1 MNLQARSARVPL
13 EAGVSSSLL
22 ALKFRAFYN
31 ALARGPK
38 LGYFIILAVVMLVI
52 YAELEGTRR
61 AMSFLCEFGKIFSE
75 SCSLVGRSV
84 AQRALETGLI
94 VLASGVTFS
103 AITTA
108 ITTLYA
114 SDDLNFL
121 LAQPIPTSRVF
132 ALKLGE
138 TYLSAAGVPS
148 LLTIPPLLAI
158 GIYFHAPYWFFPLA
172 TLAAF
177 LAYALPVGLGAGIAI
192 VLMRFAP
199 AGRVREVATGLGVIL
214 SASLVYLI
222 RATKPEELIKR
233 LAQLD
238 NDSAINQFLTQFGTS
253 SNPLL
258 PSSWATRVIWDGAR
272 GVFSSSIYPLV
283 LLSAVLLV
291 FAGWL
296 ASKAYQEG
304 WVRGLESSSVKLDPT
319 PRGASA
325 FERLFARFGASGH
338 LIVKDA
344 RLLFRDATQWSQL
357 LILVA
362 LGGVYVVSVRAV
374 PIQGE
379 LFKNVIGFLT
389 LAFQGFVIAGVGIR
403 MAFPM
408 VSFEGPGFW
417 ILRTGPISSRNIVL
431 AKYWGALPPT
441 LLLALALGY
450 FSASSLNL
458 SPVIQ
463 CSSVLVALSSAL
475 AITALGVGV
484 GAALPRF
491 KADNPAEVAVSA
503 GGLLYM
509 VLSLFYSGFLVLI
522 VSRPAYLSVT
532 KPNLYPGL
540 SYFASF
546 EGLLVLG
553 MLLVFTL
560 VGTIVPL
567 WYGWVKLD
575 QYE

>member
-1 MNLQARSARVPL
+1 MSLVKSANLADNAN
-13 EAGVSSSLL
+13 VSSSLL
-22 ALKFRAFYN
+22 NLKFRAFYN

-38 LGYFIILAVVMLVI
+38 IGYLIILSVVMLVV

-61 AMSFLCEFGKIFSE
+61 AMTFLCDFGKIFSE

-108 ITTLYA
+108 ITTLYS

-132 ALKLGE
+132 ALKLSE

-148 LLTIPPLLAI
+148 LLTVPPLLAI
-158 GIYFHAPYWFFPLA
+158 GLFFHAPFWFFPLA
-172 TLAAF
+172 VLSAL

-192 VLMRFAP
+192 LLMRFAP

-214 SASLVYLI
+214 SASLVYVI
-222 RATKPEELIKR
+222 RAAKPEELLKR
-233 LAQLD
+233 LANLD
-238 NDSAINQFLTQFGTS
+238 NDSAITQFLTQFGTP

-258 PSSWATRVIWDGAR
+258 PSSWASRVIWDGAR
-272 GVFSSSIYPLV
+272 GSFSSSIYPLV
-283 LLSAVLLV
+283 ILSALLLLV
-291 FAGWL
+291 AGWL

-304 WVRGLESSSVKLDPT
+304 WVRGLESSRVKLDPM
-319 PRGASA
+319 PRVASGIEN
-325 FERLFARFGASGH
+325 FFGKFGASGH

-362 LGGVYVVSVRAV
+362 LGGVYVVSVRAF
-374 PIQGE
+374 PITGE
-379 LFKNVIGFLT
+379 LMKNAVGFMT
-389 LAFQGFVIAGVGIR
+389 LAFQGFVISGVGIR
-403 MAFPM
+403 MAFPT

-417 ILRTGPISSRNIVL
+417 ILRTGPISSRSIVL

-441 LLLALALGY
+441 LLLALVLGY

-458 SPVIQ
+458 SAVLQ
-463 CSSVLVALSSAL
+463 FSSVLVAVSSAL

-522 VSRPAYLSVT
+522 VARPAYLSVT
-532 KPNLYPGL
+532 QPNLYPGL
-540 SYFASF
+540 SYFASL
-546 EGLLVLG
+546 EGFLVLG
-553 MLLVFTL
+553 LMLVFTV
-560 VGTIVPL
+560 VGTIAPL

-575 QYE
+575 QFE

>member
-1 MNLQARSARVPL
+1 MSPVKTANPTGNAK
-13 EAGVSSSLL
+13 VSGSLL
-22 ALKFRAFYN
+22 NLKFRAFYN

-38 LGYFIILAVVMLVI
+38 IGYLIILSVVLLVV
-52 YAELEGTRR
+52 YAELEGTHR
-61 AMSFLCEFGKIFSE
+61 AMTFLCNFGKIFNE

-108 ITTLYA
+108 ITTLYS

-121 LAQPIPTSRVF
+121 LAQPIATSRVF

-148 LLTIPPLLAI
+148 LLTVPPLLAI
-158 GIYFHAPYWFFPLA
+158 GLFFHAPFWFYSLA
-172 TLAAF
+172 VLSAL
-177 LAYALPVGLGAGIAI
+177 LAYALPVGLGAGVAI

-199 AGRVREVATGLGVIL
+199 AGRVREVATGLGVVL

-222 RATKPEELIKR
+222 RAAKPEELIKR
-233 LAQLD
+233 LANLD
-238 NDSAINQFLTQFGTS
+238 NDNAITQFLTQFGTP

-258 PSSWATRVIWDGAR
+258 PSSWASRVIWDGAR
-272 GVFSSSIYPLV
+272 GSFSLSIYPLV
-283 LLSAVLLV
+283 ILSALLLV
-291 FAGWL
+291 VAGWL

-304 WVRGLESSSVKLDPT
+304 WVRGLESSRVRLDPT
-319 PRGASA
+319 PRVASGTEN
-325 FERLFARFGASGH
+325 FFGKFGASGH

-362 LGGVYVVSVRAV
+362 LGGVYVVSVRAF

-379 LFKNVIGFLT
+379 LMKNAVGFMT
-389 LAFQGFVIAGVGIR
+389 LAFQGFVISGVGIR
-403 MAFPM
+403 MAFPT

-417 ILRTGPISSRNIVL
+417 ILRTGPISSRSIVL
-431 AKYWGALPPT
+431 AKYWGALPAT
-441 LLLALALGY
+441 LLLALVLGY

-458 SPVIQ
+458 SAVLQ
-463 CSSVLVALSSAL
+463 LSSVMVAISSAL

-532 KPNLYPGL
+532 QPSLYPGL
-540 SYFASF
+540 SYFGSF
-546 EGLLVLG
+546 EGFLVLG
-553 MLLVFTL
+553 LLLLFTV
-560 VGTIVPL
+560 VGTIAPL

-575 QYE
+575 QFE

>member
-1 MNLQARSARVPL
+1 MSLVKSMNGLANPRVS
-13 EAGVSSSLL
+13 GSLVG
-22 ALKFRAFYN
+22 LKFRAFYN

-38 LGYFIILAVVMLVI
+38 LGYFIILSVMLLVV

-61 AMSFLCEFGKIFSE
+61 AMTFLCDFGKIFTE

-148 LLTIPPLLAI
+148 LLTVPPLLAI
-158 GIYFHAPYWFFPLA
+158 GLFFHAALWFYPLA
-172 TLAAF
+172 ILAAL
-177 LAYALPVGLGAGIAI
+177 LAYALPVGVGAGIAI
-192 VLMRFAP
+192 ILMRFAP

-222 RATKPEELIKR
+222 RAAKPEELIKR
-233 LAQLD
+233 LANLD
-238 NDSAINQFLTQFGTS
+238 NDSAITQFLTQFGTP

-258 PSSWATRVIWDGAR
+258 PSSWASRVIWDGAR
-272 GVFSSSIYPLV
+272 GSFSSSIYPLLV
-283 LLSAVLLV
+283 LSALLLV
-291 FAGWL
+291 LAGWL

-304 WVRGLESSSVKLDPT
+304 WVRGLESSRVRLDPT
-319 PRGASA
+319 PRVASA
-325 FERLFARFGASGH
+325 IERFFGSFGASGH

-362 LGGVYVVSVRAV
+362 LGGVYVVSVRAF

-379 LFKNVIGFLT
+379 LMKNAVGFMT
-389 LAFQGFVIAGVGIR
+389 LAFQGFVISGVGIR
-403 MAFPM
+403 MAFPT

-417 ILRTGPISSRNIVL
+417 ILRTGPISSRSIVM

-441 LLLALALGY
+441 LVLALVLGF
-450 FSASSLNL
+450 FSANSLQL
-458 SPVIQ
+458 SATIQ
-463 CSSVLVALSSAL
+463 LSSVLVAISSAL

-522 VSRPAYLSVT
+522 VARPAYLSVT
-532 KPNLYPGL
+532 QPSLYPGL
-540 SYFASF
+540 SYYASL

-553 MLLVFTL
+553 LLLAFTL
-560 VGTIVPL
+560 IGSIVPL

-575 QYE
+575 QFE

>member
-1 MNLQARSARVPL
+1 MSLVKSVNL
-13 EAGVSSSLL
+13 AGNANVSSSLL
-22 ALKFRAFYN
+22 NLKFRAFYN

-38 LGYFIILAVVMLVI
+38 LGYLIILSVVMLVV
-52 YAELEGTRR
+52 YAELEGTHR
-61 AMSFLCEFGKIFSE
+61 AMTFLCNFGKIFSE

-108 ITTLYA
+108 ITTLYS

-148 LLTIPPLLAI
+148 LLTVPPLLAI
-158 GIYFHAPYWFFPLA
+158 GLFFHAPFWFFPLA
-172 TLAAF
+172 LLSAL

-199 AGRVREVATGLGVIL
+199 AGRVREVATGLGVVL
-214 SASLVYLI
+214 SASLVYVI
-222 RATKPEELIKR
+222 RAAKPEELIKR
-233 LAQLD
+233 LANLD
-238 NDSAINQFLTQFGTS
+238 NDSAITQFLTQFGTP

-258 PSSWATRVIWDGAR
+258 PSSWASRVIWDGAR
-272 GVFSSSIYPLV
+272 GSFSLSIYPLV
-283 LLSAVLLV
+283 ILSALLLLV
-291 FAGWL
+291 AGWL

-304 WVRGLESSSVKLDPT
+304 WVRGLESSRVRLDPT
-319 PRGASA
+319 PRVASGIEN
-325 FERLFARFGASGH
+325 FFGKFGASGH

-362 LGGVYVVSVRAV
+362 LGGVYVVSVRAF
-374 PIQGE
+374 PITGE
-379 LFKNVIGFLT
+379 LMKNAVGFMT
-389 LAFQGFVIAGVGIR
+389 LAFQGFVISGVGIR
-403 MAFPM
+403 MAFPT

-441 LLLALALGY
+441 LLLALVLGY

-458 SPVIQ
+458 SAVLQ
-463 CSSVLVALSSAL
+463 LSSVMVAISSAL

-522 VSRPAYLSVT
+522 VARPAYLSVT
-532 KPNLYPGL
+532 QPNLYPGL
-540 SYFASF
+540 SYFASL
-546 EGLLVLG
+546 EGFLVLG
-553 MLLVFTL
+553 LMLIFTV
-560 VGTIVPL
+560 VGTIAPL

-575 QYE
+575 QFE

>member
-1 MNLQARSARVPL
+1 MSLVKSAKL
-13 EAGVSSSLL
+13 EGSAGVSSSLL
-22 ALKFRAFYN
+22 NLKFRAFYN

-38 LGYFIILAVVMLVI
+38 LGYFIILSVVMLVV

-61 AMSFLCEFGKIFSE
+61 AMTFLCDFGKIFSE

-108 ITTLYA
+108 ITTLYS

-148 LLTIPPLLAI
+148 LLTIPPLVAI
-158 GIYFHAPYWFFPLA
+158 GGFFHAPFWFFPLA
-172 TLAAF
+172 VLSAL
-177 LAYALPVGLGAGIAI
+177 LAYALPVGFGAGIAI
-192 VLMRFAP
+192 LLMRFAP

-214 SASLVYLI
+214 SASLVYVI
-222 RATKPEELIKR
+222 RAAKPEELLKR
-233 LAQLD
+233 LANLD
-238 NDSAINQFLTQFGTS
+238 NDSAITQFLTQFGTP

-258 PSSWATRVIWDGAR
+258 PSSWASRVIWDGAR
-272 GVFSSSIYPLV
+272 GSFSSSIYPL
-283 LLSAVLLV
+283 LMLSALLLV
-291 FAGWL
+291 VAGWL

-304 WVRGLESSSVKLDPT
+304 WVRGLESSRVRLDPT
-319 PRGASA
+319 PRVASGVEN
-325 FERLFARFGASGH
+325 FFGKFGASGH

-362 LGGVYVVSVRAV
+362 LGGVYVVSVRAF

-379 LFKNVIGFLT
+379 LMKNAVGFMT
-389 LAFQGFVIAGVGIR
+389 LAFQGFVISGVGIR
-403 MAFPM
+403 MAFPT

-417 ILRTGPISSRNIVL
+417 ILRTGPISSRNIVM

-441 LLLALALGY
+441 LLLALVLGY

-458 SPVIQ
+458 SAVLQ
-463 CSSVLVALSSAL
+463 LSSVMVALSSAL

-522 VSRPAYLSVT
+522 VARPAYLSVT
-532 KPNLYPGL
+532 QPNLYPGL

-546 EGLLVLG
+546 EGFLVLG
-553 MLLVFTL
+553 LMLVFTV
-560 VGTIVPL
+560 VGTIAPL

-575 QYE
+575 QFE

>member
-1 MNLQARSARVPL
+1 MSLVKSMNGLANPRVS
-13 EAGVSSSLL
+13 GSLVG
-22 ALKFRAFYN
+22 LKFRAFYN

-38 LGYFIILAVVMLVI
+38 LGYFIILSVMLLVV

-61 AMSFLCEFGKIFSE
+61 AMTFLCDFGKIFTE

-148 LLTIPPLLAI
+148 LLTVPPLLAI
-158 GIYFHAPYWFFPLA
+158 GLFFHAALWFYPLA
-172 TLAAF
+172 ILAAL
-177 LAYALPVGLGAGIAI
+177 LAYALPVGVGAGIAI
-192 VLMRFAP
+192 ILMRFAP

-222 RATKPEELIKR
+222 RAAKPEELIKR
-233 LAQLD
+233 LANLD
-238 NDSAINQFLTQFGTS
+238 NDSAITQFLTQFGTP

-258 PSSWATRVIWDGAR
+258 PSSWASRVIWDGAR
-272 GVFSSSIYPLV
+272 GSFSSSIYPLLV
-283 LLSAVLLV
+283 LSALLLV
-291 FAGWL
+291 LAGWL

-304 WVRGLESSSVKLDPT
+304 WVRGLESSRVRLDPR
-319 PRGASA
+319 PRVASA
-325 FERLFARFGASGH
+325 IERFFGSFGASGH

-362 LGGVYVVSVRAV
+362 LGGVYVVSVRAF

-379 LFKNVIGFLT
+379 LMKNAVGFMT
-389 LAFQGFVIAGVGIR
+389 LAFQGFVISGVGIR
-403 MAFPM
+403 MAFPT

-417 ILRTGPISSRNIVL
+417 ILRTGPISSRSIVM

-441 LLLALALGY
+441 LVLALVLGF
-450 FSASSLNL
+450 FSANSLQL
-458 SPVIQ
+458 SATIQ
-463 CSSVLVALSSAL
+463 LSSVLVAISSAL

-522 VSRPAYLSVT
+522 VARPAYLSVT
-532 KPNLYPGL
+532 QPSLYPGL
-540 SYFASF
+540 SYYASL

-553 MLLVFTL
+553 LLLAFTL
-560 VGTIVPL
+560 IGSIVPL

-575 QYE
+575 QFE